1 MLVSKE
7 LVPPSLSFEGV
18 ESYFS
23 SSQNCQMVWLKR
35 DVFWTLV
42 QWVLCRVVLSE
53 MLPMSKLSV
62 ENSSFGAHLLLPTV
76 TCTSQRP
83 SAESCV
89 LKLPGGGSGARLLH
103 CNSKLS
109 EQTKPQGSMVKSVGF
124 CLRILPKNTI
134 ASTICCF
141 LSFRSPSNYSH
152 ANLYQ
157 QKLLFL

>member
-1 MLVSKE
+1 MLISKE

-23 SSQNCQMVWLKR
+23 SSQMLWLKHN
-35 DVFWTLV
+35 VFWTLV
-42 QWVLCRVVLSE
+42 QWVLCYVVLSE

-76 TCTSQRP
+76 TCTPQRQ
-83 SAESCV
+83 SAESCI
-89 LKLPGGGSGARLLH
+89 LKLPGGGQWARLLH

-124 CLRILPKNTI
+124 CLILPKNTI

-157 QKLLFL
+157 QKLPFL